1 MIELLLEIGL
11 IVVLLVMNGF
21 LVCAEMAVLTSR
33 KAKLAHMAEKGD
45 ARAALALAMA
55 REPDRFLS
63 ATQIG
68 ITLLTILS
76 GAYGEAALGH
86 YAESLVGEV
95 PALAP
100 YAHILGFGIMVLIIT
115 LFTLVIGELAPKR
128 LAIARPEALAVKVA
142 RPMKALMHIAAP
154 AVRFLAFATR
164 LTLKPFGLGKQVGSH
179 VSEEEIKIIVRE
191 AVVSGVL
198 EAAESD
204 MVERVMRLGDRP
216 VGTLMTHRSKI
227 VALDLDQPEDAL
239 CRSIADQPFT
249 RFPVVRGGLDNIL
262 GVAEAKDLLAA
273 NLCGKIL
280 DLEKLLTQPPYLL
293 ETTSAFTLLE
303 QLSAS
308 GQGLAMVV
316 DEYGD
321 IQGLVTLTDV
331 LASIVGDMVLPERTK
346 EPRIVTR
353 EDGSWLIDGLTPMDE
368 ACALL
373 ERDVPEEG
381 DYQTLAGFVLHTLG
395 HIPVIAEH
403 FQWEGYSFEVVDM
416 DDHRVDRVLVQ
427 KIP

>member
-1 MIELLLEIGL
+1 MLDVLLPIGVVL
-11 IVVLLVMNGF
+11 VLLVMNGF

-33 KAKLAHMAEKGD
+33 KPKLAHLAEKGVVG
-45 ARAALALAMA
+45 AALALSLA
-55 REPDRFLS
+55 REPAPFLS
-63 ATQIG
+63 AIQIG
-68 ITLLTILS
+68 MTLLTILS

-86 YAESLVGEV
+86 YAEDLMATIPV
-95 PALAP
+95 LAP
-100 YAHILGFGIMVLIIT
+100 YAHFFGVGFMVLVIT
-115 LFTLVIGELAPKR
+115 LFTLVLGELAPKR
-128 LAIARPEALAVKVA
+128 LALASPEALAVKVA
-142 RPMKALMHIAAP
+142 RPMTVLMFLAAP
-154 AVRFLAFATR
+154 AVRLLAFATKII
-164 LTLKPFGLGKQVGSH
+164 LMPFGIGRQVGSH

-227 VALDLDQPEDAL
+227 VYLDLDQPEDML
-239 CRSIADQPFT
+239 RQNIAAQPFT
-249 RFPVVRGGLDNIL
+249 RFPVVRGGLENML
-262 GVAEAKDLLAA
+262 GVAAAKDLLSVNMGGRSFNIEA
-273 NLCGKIL
+273 
-280 DLEKLLTQPPYLL
+280 LLTQPPYLL

-321 IQGLVTLTDV
+321 IQGLVTQTDV

-353 EDGSWLIDGLTPMDE
+353 DDGSWLIDGLTPMDE
-368 ACALL
+368 VCDLL
-373 ERDVPEEG
+373 DMDLPEG
-381 DYQTLAGFVLHTLG
+381 DFQTLAGFVLHTLG
-395 HIPVIAEH
+395 RIPAIAEH
-403 FQWEGYSFEVVDM
+403 FEWEGHVFEVVDM

-427 KIP
+427 KLP

>member
-1 MIELLLEIGL
+1 MLDVLLPIGL
-11 IVVLLVMNGF
+11 VFVLLVMNGF

-33 KAKLAHMAEKGD
+33 KPKLAHLAEKGD
-45 ARAALALAMA
+45 TGAALALSMA

-63 ATQIG
+63 ATQTG

-86 YAESLVGEV
+86 YAENLLTGI

-100 YAHILGFGIMVLIIT
+100 YAHIVGFGFMVLIIT
-115 LFTLVIGELAPKR
+115 LFTLVLGELVPKR
-128 LAIARPEALAVKVA
+128 LALANPETVAAKVA
-142 RPMKALMHIAAP
+142 RPMSLLIVLAAP
-154 AVRFLAFATR
+154 VVRMLAFTTR
-164 LTLKPFGLGKQVGSH
+164 AILMPLGISRAVDSN

-191 AVVSGVL
+191 AVTSGVL
-198 EAAESD
+198 EEAESD

-216 VGTLMTHRSKI
+216 VGTLMTHRAKI
-227 VALDLDQPEDAL
+227 VSLDLNQPEDTL
-239 CRSIADQPFT
+239 RQNIVDQPFT
-249 RFPVVRGGLDNIL
+249 RFPVVRGGLDNVL
-262 GVAEAKDLLAA
+262 GVAVAKDLLSV
-273 NLCGKIL
+273 NLSGRSFN
-280 DLEKLLTQPPYLL
+280 LEVLLTQPPYLL

-308 GQGLAMVV
+308 GQGMAMVV

-368 ACALL
+368 VCDLL
-373 ERDVPEEG
+373 DRDMPEG
-381 DYQTLAGFVLHTLG
+381 DFQTLAGFVLHTLG
-395 HIPVIAEH
+395 RIPAIAEH
-403 FQWEGYSFEVVDM
+403 FEWEGYTFEVVDM

-427 KIP
+427 KVP

>member
-1 MIELLLEIGL
+1 MIDVFLEIGL
-11 IVVLLVMNGF
+11 VLVLLVMNGF

-33 KAKLAHMAEKGD
+33 KPKLAHMAEKGD
-45 ARAALALAMA
+45 LRAAMALSMA

-86 YAESLVGEV
+86 YAEKLVSEV
-95 PALAP
+95 PTLAP
-100 YAHILGFGIMVLIIT
+100 YAHLLGFGIMVVIIT
-115 LFTLVIGELAPKR
+115 LFTLVVGELAPKR
-128 LAIARPEALAVKVA
+128 LAIASPEVLAVKVA
-142 RPMKALMHIAAP
+142 RPMKALMVLAAP
-154 AVRFLAFATR
+154 ASRFLSMATR
-164 LTLKPFGLGKQVGSH
+164 LVLMPFGLSRQVGSH

-227 VALDLDQPEDAL
+227 VALDLNQPEDAL
-239 CRSIADQPFT
+239 RNAIAGQPFT
-249 RFPVVRGGLDNIL
+249 RFPVVRGGLDNML
-262 GVAEAKDLLAA
+262 GVAEAKDLLSV
-273 NLCGKIL
+273 NMGGKSL

-331 LASIVGDMVLPERTK
+331 LASIVGDMVLPERAK

-368 ACALL
+368 VCALL
-373 ERDVPEEG
+373 DRDIPEEG
-381 DYQTLAGFVLHTLG
+381 DYQTLAGFVLHSLG
-395 HIPVIAEH
+395 RIPAIAEH
-403 FQWEGYSFEVVDM
+403 FEWEGYCFEVVDM